1 MDDQDTAAPADA
13 GTEPTLANGA
23 DNLPAIGMIS
33 QYVKDLSFESPS
45 APAIFQAQV
54 QPNIEVEF
62 GIGTNQVGDEVHEV
76 TLKIEIRAKTDEMT
90 AFIVDLTYAG
100 LFGVR
105 NVPEAELQPF
115 MLGEAPRLLFPFA
128 RRVVADAVRD
138 GGFPP
143 LMLDPIDFGSLYL
156 QQLQAK
162 EAAEAEGAAGN
173 A

>member
-1 MDDQDTAAPADA
+1 MDDQVNADA
-13 GTEPTLANGA
+13 NLANGA

-45 APAIFQAQV
+45 APAIFQQQS

-62 GIGTNQVGDEVHEV
+62 GIAANKVADDVHEV
-76 TLKIEIRAKTDEMT
+76 TVKIEVKAKSDTMT

-105 NVPEAELQPF
+105 NVPDDQLQPF

-143 LMLDPIDFGSLYL
+143 LMLDPIDFGSLYM

>member
-1 MDDQDTAAPADA
+1 MDDQVNADA
-13 GTEPTLANGA
+13 NLANGA
-23 DNLPAIGMIS
+23 DNQPAIGMIS

-45 APAIFQAQV
+45 APAIFQQPN

-62 GIGTNQVGDEVHEV
+62 GIGVNKVADDIHET
-76 TLKIEIRAKTDEMT
+76 TLKIEVKAKTEEMT
-90 AFIVDLTYAG
+90 AFIVDLTFAA

-105 NVPEAELQPF
+105 NVPDDQLQPF
-115 MLGEAPRLLFPFA
+115 MLGEAPRLMFPFA

-143 LMLDPIDFGSLYL
+143 LTLDPIDFGSLYL

-162 EAAEAEGAAGN
+162 EAAETEGAAGN

>member
-1 MDDQDTAAPADA
+1 MDDQVNDGTADVS
-13 GTEPTLANGA
+13 LANGA

-33 QYVKDLSFESPS
+33 QYVKDLSFESPN
-45 APAIFQAQV
+45 APAIFQQQA

-62 GIGTNQVGDEVHEV
+62 GIATNQVGEDVHEV
-76 TLKIEIRAKTDEMT
+76 TLKIDVKAKSDATT
-90 AFIVDLTYAG
+90 AFIIDLTYAG

-105 NVPEAELQPF
+105 NVPTDQLQPF

-156 QQLQAK
+156 QQLAAKDQA
-162 EAAEAEGAAGN
+162 ETEGAAGN

>member
-1 MDDQDTAAPADA
+1 MDDQDNAAMADA
-13 GTEPTLANGA
+13 SLANGA

-45 APAIFQAQV
+45 APMIFQSQA

-62 GIGTNQVGDEVHEV
+62 GIATNKVGEDVHEV
-76 TLKIEIRAKTDEMT
+76 TLKIEVKAKTDEQT

-105 NVPEAELQPF
+105 NVPDDQLQPF

-143 LMLDPIDFGSLYL
+143 LMLDPIDFGSLYI
-156 QQLQAK
+156 QQLAAKDQA
-162 EAAEAEGAAGN
+162 EVEGAAGN